1 MAAELG
7 IHRVEVILARVLAA
21 RPTRITAEHRRA
33 AVAPARAL
41 AAELTAELTLA
52 ATT

>member
-1 MAAELG
+1 MTIPPELRMAAELK
-7 IHRVEVILARVLAA
+7 IRRVEAIL
-21 RPTRITAEHRRA
+21 
-33 AVAPARAL
+33 ARAL